1 MPLSVEERI
10 EKGGVAPPSRSLR
23 PDSPS
28 STVSDLITCLGSGRP
43 QRNER
48 NYWACPAG
56 TKKDGIEV
64 PSFRRECVEPGGSE
78 GTTSI
83 THPDASLRVS
93 FTNCQKKGSSPQ
105 TTPCSTYSK
114 KVFRGLPRQQ
124 VVKNTQITAI
134 GRANHSGAICPAVQG
149 GRQKKGEVP
158 PPPPNSTHCPLTG

>member
-1 MPLSVEERI
+1 M
-10 EKGGVAPPSRSLR
+10 PPSRSLR

-83 THPDASLRVS
+83 THPYASQAVS

-124 VVKNTQITAI
+124 VVKNTHITAI
-134 GRANHSGAICPAVQG
+134 GRANHSGALVFCAKSSLPCRHKE
-149 GRQKKGEVP
+149 GRQLCLP
-158 PPPPNSTHCPLTG
+158 PPHEDWSVPHGEGPSGLMQV

>member
-1 MPLSVEERI
+1 MQRSLVGSEMCIRDR
-10 EKGGVAPPSRSLR
+10 GVADQR
-23 PDSPS
+23 
-28 STVSDLITCLGSGRP
+28 GMSGTTGRVL
-43 QRNER
+43 Q
-48 NYWACPAG
+48 AQ
-56 TKKDGIEV
+56 KKDGMAL
-64 PSFRRECVEPGGSE
+64 PSFRREYVEPGGSE

-93 FTNCQKKGSSPQ
+93 FTNCQKKGSPPQ